1 MSNVIIQLICPDQK
15 GIIAQLT
22 SILYNAENNILSI
35 EQHVDWI
42 SDFIEYSLDQGI
54 TEIEATSDAEIE
66 WTNHVEELAEN
77 SLKSNSG
84 CNSWYLGSNVPGKK
98 RVFMPYLG

>member
-1 MSNVIIQLICPDQK
+1 MM
-15 GIIAQLT
+15 T
-22 SILYNAENNILSI
+22 SI

-54 TEIEATSDAEIE
+54 TEVEATSDAEIE

-98 RVFMPYLG
+98 RVFMPYLGGVGKYREECDKIASSNYKGFVLH